1 MDCRNYTAWIKSQFF
16 VGGYYNNYY
25 CVPIRESPLSK
36 VPLLNKVRPAVHGRR
51 LLYVS
56 TDYAWSVQY
65 ASQNKL

>member
-56 TDYAWSVQY
+56 A
-65 ASQNKL
+65 A